1 MAISHTRNTIA
12 FTEVDETNNPTAT
25 YVYSETQEHPNNPHE
40 KSLSKRGRVDVMHPS
55 STPPSTW
62 SLMTFVNLLVDVFL
76 PSGYP
81 HSVTDDY
88 LPYQI
93 FDSLQ
98 AFCSSIAGLLSSRAV
113 LQGVGVGNADASP
126 TSALLLHILQ
136 DSSGRIATIL
146 FAHRVGTALEPECK
160 MYRLAAD
167 VFNDVAMVLDCLSPL
182 IPAGVGRVGVLSAAG
197 VLRALCG
204 VAGGSSKAS
213 LSAHFARGGNLAE
226 VNAKD
231 SSQETIISLI
241 GMLVG
246 SFVVSHVTSFAAT
259 WASLLFLLTVHL
271 GMNYAA
277 VRAVQ
282 MTSLNRQRANIVFS
296 TLLDS
301 DPALDLHSLS
311 LSKEVDHP
319 PAPSAQQSSLSTSK
333 SPLTPADV
341 SKQERI
347 FEPDGILKWT
357 SASTQ
362 CHKLGYCQIGI
373 SLDRFLR
380 LSSTSTSSSSSSS
393 TSTKIRTS
401 PSLRTTVPMPELS
414 SLFAKEDYLLYLV
427 RRGTRGPVWYTSLVL
442 KNTCSVRSQLKAWTH
457 ALLAARVLYLSS
469 SEDGDRQ
476 IFDVVARTLDF
487 LNRDAR
493 FERYLQSL
501 EEAGWDLTI
510 AALETSSRRRIV
522 VDDHQ

>member
-1 MAISHTRNTIA
+1 MAISHVRNTLA
-12 FTEVDETNNPTAT
+12 FTEVDESNNPTAT
-25 YVYSETQEHPNNPHE
+25 YVYSETQEHAINPHE
-40 KSLSKRGRVDVMHPS
+40 KSLSKRGRVDVMVSNLRKDPIPW
-55 STPPSTW
+55 TLDTFRCVRYT
-62 SLMTFVNLLVDVFL
+62 SLSKKADAS
-76 PSGYP
+76 P
-81 HSVTDDY
+81 
-88 LPYQI
+88 Q
-93 FDSLQ
+93 DSLQ

-113 LQGVGVGNADASP
+113 LQGVGVGNANASP

-167 VFNDVAMVLDCLSPL
+167 VFNDVAMVLDCLSPM

-246 SFVVSHVTSFAAT
+246 SFIVSHVTCFAAT

-277 VRAVQ
+277 VRSVQ
-282 MTSLNRQRANIVFS
+282 MTSLNRQRANIVLS
-296 TLLDS
+296 TLLES
-301 DPALDLHSLS
+301 DLALDPRSLS
-311 LSKEVDHP
+311 LSRVVDHP
-319 PAPSAQQSSLSTSK
+319 TPSPTPQSPLTTSRP
-333 SPLTPADV
+333 PLTPADV

-357 SASTQ
+357 SASRE
-362 CHKLGYCQIGI
+362 CHKLGYCQIGV

-380 LSSTSTSSSSSSS
+380 LSSTSTSASSS

-414 SLFAKEDYLLYLV
+414 SLFTKEDYLLYLV
-427 RRGTRGPVWYTSLVL
+427 RRGKGGPVWYASLVL
-442 KNTCSVRSQLKAWTH
+442 KNTCSARSQLKAWTH
-457 ALLAARVLYLSS
+457 ALLAARVLHLSS
-469 SEDGDRQ
+469 SEDGDQQ
-476 IFDVVARTLDF
+476 ILDVIARTLDF

-510 AALETSSRRRIV
+510 AALETSSRRRILV
-522 VDDHQ
+522 NNHQ

>member
-1 MAISHTRNTIA
+1 MARSDVRNTIA

-40 KSLSKRGRVDVMHPS
+40 KSLNKWGRVDVMHPS
-55 STPPSTW
+55 STPQSPW
-62 SLMTFVNLLVDVFL
+62 SLVTFVNLLVDVFL

-113 LQGVGVGNADASP
+113 LQGVGVGNANASP

-167 VFNDVAMVLDCLSPL
+167 VFNDVAMVLDCLSPM

-246 SFVVSHVTSFAAT
+246 SFVVSQVTSFAAT

-296 TLLDS
+296 TLLES
-301 DPALDLHSLS
+301 DPALNLHSLG
-311 LSKEVDHP
+311 LSREIYHP
-319 PAPSAQQSSLSTSK
+319 IPPSAQQTCLTTSR

-341 SKQERI
+341 SEQERI
-347 FEPDGILKWT
+347 FEPDGVLKWT

-380 LSSTSTSSSSSSS
+380 LSSTSTS
-393 TSTKIRTS
+393 TKLRTS

-414 SLFAKEDYLLYLV
+414 TLFANEDYILYLV
-427 RRGTRGPVWYTSLVL
+427 RRGAHGPVWYASLVL
-442 KNTCSVRSQLKAWTH
+442 KNTCSARSQLKAWTH
-457 ALLAARVLYLSS
+457 ALLAARVLYISS
-469 SEDGDRQ
+469 SEEGDRQ
-476 IFDVVARTLDF
+476 ILDVIARTLDF
-487 LNRDAR
+487 LNRHAR

-501 EEAGWDLTI
+501 EEVGWDLTI
-510 AALETSSRRRIV
+510 AALETRTRRRIV
-522 VDDHQ
+522 VDNHQ